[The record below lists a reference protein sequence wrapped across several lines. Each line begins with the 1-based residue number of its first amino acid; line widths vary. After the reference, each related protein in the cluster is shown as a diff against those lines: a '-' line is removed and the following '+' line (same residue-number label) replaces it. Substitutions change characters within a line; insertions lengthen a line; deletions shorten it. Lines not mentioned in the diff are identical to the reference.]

1 MARGGAATGSFL
13 RTLAFI
19 LNSTGRF
26 EGGQEPTLNTD
37 PVAVVWGADSGV
49 RVDGA
54 MDAFQ
59 GSWPLPPREGKD
71 LGVVPARLSDGRGA
85 AGSFWEK
92 HPGGGPVVRERPV
105 EDAGTGTG

>member
-1 MARGGAATGSFL
+1 M
-13 RTLAFI
+13 
-19 LNSTGRF
+19 
-26 EGGQEPTLNTD
+26 
-37 PVAVVWGADSGV
+37 

-59 GSWPLPPREGKD
+59 GSWPPPPREGKD

-92 HPGGGPVVRERPV
+92 HPGGGPV
-105 EDAGTGTG
+105 AF